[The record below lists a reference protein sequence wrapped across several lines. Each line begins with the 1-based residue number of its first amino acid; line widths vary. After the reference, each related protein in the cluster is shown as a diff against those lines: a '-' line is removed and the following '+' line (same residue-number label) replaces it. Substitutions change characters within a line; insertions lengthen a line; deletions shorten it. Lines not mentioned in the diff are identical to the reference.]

1 MFIVWGG
8 VNVAV
13 TILVVAAL
21 GIVLGLSFLDC
32 LLVYAIA
39 GAVGA
44 LTLVAG
50 VLHGQH
56 TGAPVMVNSRIAFG
70 RNSRGRN
77 LPRSLREHLRQ
88 LAAQAPDPDCSV
100 VRDRRGRLLRHPSGA
115 LLRERAVP
123 VMASDWASGTLAL
136 LGGAVGLAVSWPFAE
151 TPICQS
157 PLMSNHVGGA
167 DLSCWAAVAIAICYP
182 WRMALRKQPVH
193 VLGVIVLAG
202 ARGGRPTRT
211 KPVSRPEER
220 YRRWSSVS
228 WHRSSSWRRSRR

>member
-1 MFIVWGG
+1 
-8 VNVAV
+8 
-13 TILVVAAL
+13 
-21 GIVLGLSFLDC
+21 
-32 LLVYAIA
+32 
-39 GAVGA
+39 
-44 LTLVAG
+44 
-50 VLHGQH
+50 
-56 TGAPVMVNSRIAFG
+56 
-70 RNSRGRN
+70 
-77 LPRSLREHLRQ
+77 
-88 LAAQAPDPDCSV
+88 
-100 VRDRRGRLLRHPSGA
+100 
-115 LLRERAVP
+115 
-123 VMASDWASGTLAL
+123 MASDWASGTLAL